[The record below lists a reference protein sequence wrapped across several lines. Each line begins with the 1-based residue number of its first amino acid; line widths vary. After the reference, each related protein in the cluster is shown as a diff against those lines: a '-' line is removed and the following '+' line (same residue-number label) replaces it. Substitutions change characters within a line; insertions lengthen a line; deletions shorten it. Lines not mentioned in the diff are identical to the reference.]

1 MSKHNKFFKV
11 ILVLFF
17 IFSIS
22 CGKKEIQASKKK
34 IKIGVSISSY
44 EDTYL
49 DYFKKEIINYSKK
62 FPEVEI
68 ISLNARADV
77 GKQFNDINQL
87 IEMGVQSLIV
97 VPVNFES
104 TYPLSALAKEAE
116 INMIYSI
123 SKPSDLTD
131 EVYFVGSNNEE
142 AGVLQMEYLAKLL
155 KNKGNVAVLMGLLT
169 MEDSIKR
176 TEALLEVAKKYPE
189 INIVKKQ
196 TANWSRTQAKLVV
209 SKWLEEGVKFDAIAS
224 NNDDMAIGAIDALKE
239 FNLLDKVIVC
249 GVDGTP
255 EGLRS
260 IENNEM
266 DFTLLQNAKKQAIIS
281 FDKAYKLINRESV
294 KQVDYVKFEIITKK
308 NYKKFL

>member
-1 MSKHNKFFKV
+1 MSKYNKFFK
-11 ILVLFF
+11 LVLLFF
-17 IFSIS
+17 LAFSIS
-22 CGKKEIQASKKK
+22 CGKKEIQTSKKK

-49 DYFKKEIINYSKK
+49 DYFRKEIIDYSKK
-62 FPEVEI
+62 FPEIEI

-77 GKQFNDINQL
+77 GKQFNDISQL
-87 IEMGVQSLIV
+87 IDMGVQSLIV

-104 TYPLSALAKEAE
+104 TYPLSDLAKESGVN
-116 INMIYSI
+116 IIYSI
-123 SKPSDLTD
+123 SKPNYLP
-131 EVYFVGSNNEE
+131 EEACFVGSNNEE

-155 KNKGNVAVLMGLLT
+155 KNKGDVVVLMGLLS

-176 TEALLEVAKKYPE
+176 TEALLKVAKKYPE
-189 INIVKKQ
+189 INIIKKQ
-196 TANWSRTQAKLVV
+196 TANWSRIHAKLVV
-209 SKWLEEGVKFDAIAS
+209 SKWLEEGIKFDAVAS
-224 NNDDMAIGAIDALKE
+224 NNDDMAIGAIDALKD

-260 IENNEM
+260 IENGEM
-266 DFTLLQNAKKQAIIS
+266 DFTLLQNAKKQAILS
-281 FDKAYKLINRESV
+281 FDKAYKLANGESV
-294 KQVDYVKFEIITKK
+294 KQVEYVEFEIITKK